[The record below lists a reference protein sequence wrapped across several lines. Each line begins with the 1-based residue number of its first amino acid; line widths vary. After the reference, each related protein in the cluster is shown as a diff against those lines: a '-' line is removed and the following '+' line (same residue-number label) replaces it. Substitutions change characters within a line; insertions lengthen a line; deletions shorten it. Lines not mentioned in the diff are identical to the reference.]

1 MSALIIK
8 TLPDASQRVLI
19 SISPAN
25 YTHTADG
32 LLVLKNSVRMRL
44 YVDQTLLSEQGSFCS
59 RLRLLKFNERMIGLV
74 FELSHVGTKA
84 TPIVRSGKSEV
95 SVPLSVLKDIKPGDF
110 PAVRRLP
117 CAYKFVEDKLLVLLP
132 FARP

>member
-1 MSALIIK
+1 
-8 TLPDASQRVLI
+8 
-19 SISPAN
+19 
-25 YTHTADG
+25 
-32 LLVLKNSVRMRL
+32 
-44 YVDQTLLSEQGSFCS
+44 
-59 RLRLLKFNERMIGLV
+59 MIGLV

-95 SVPLSVLKDIKPGDF
+95 SVPLSVLRDIRPDDF

-117 CAYKFVEDKLLVLLP
+117 CSYKFVEDKLLVLLP

>member
-59 RLRLLKFNERMIGLV
+59 RLRLLKFNERLIGLV

-117 CAYKFVEDKLLVLLP
+117 CSYKFVEDKLLVLLP